1 MNGSGGSVLSALRGA
16 RLVFWDFDGVIK
28 DSVGVKTLAFERL
41 FLPFGPEVARKVRE
55 HHEANGGMSRYD
67 KMPVYL
73 QWAGQAADPASVQA
87 FCDRFSELAYQ
98 GVIDA
103 PWVPGVRAYLDE
115 HCSSQP
121 FVLVTATPQEE
132 IESILARLDI
142 AQVFREVYGA
152 PRTKTEAIADVLQRW
167 RLAPAQAAFVGD
179 ASADLAAARA
189 NGVPFLLRRTAL
201 NAHLQSDFTGLSFDD
216 LGQLHE

>member
-1 MNGSGGSVLSALRGA
+1 MSGSGGPVLDALRGA
-16 RLVFWDFDGVIK
+16 QLVFWDFDGVIK
-28 DSVGVKTLAFERL
+28 DSVGVKTAAFERL

-67 KMPVYL
+67 KIPVYL
-73 QWAGQAADPASVQA
+73 RWAEQEANAASVQL
-87 FCDRFSELAYQ
+87 FCERFSELAYQ

-103 PWVPGVRAYLDE
+103 AWVPGVREYLE
-115 HCSSQP
+115 EQHSSQP

-132 IESILARLDI
+132 IESILARLGI
-142 AQVFREVYGA
+142 AHAFREVHGA

-167 RLAPAQAAFVGD
+167 RLAPAQAVFVGD

-189 NGVPFLLRRTAL
+189 NGVTFLLRRTTL
-201 NAHLQSDFTGLSFDD
+201 NSHLQKDFIGPSFDD
-216 LGQLHE
+216 LGQPS